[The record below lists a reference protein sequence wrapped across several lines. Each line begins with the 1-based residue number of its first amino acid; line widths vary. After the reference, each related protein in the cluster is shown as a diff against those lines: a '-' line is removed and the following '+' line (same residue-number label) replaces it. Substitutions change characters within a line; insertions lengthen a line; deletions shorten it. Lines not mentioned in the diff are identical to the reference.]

1 VAATVNIR
9 AVRYLLLGWAK
20 DVPLTDINHFR
31 TGNKADVRFPLG
43 GLLGISWA
51 QVLGE
56 PMTSVLEERALVTL
70 NQQAVSSAFVHQAL
84 LLRPIRSNLSG
95 KWACFDAVVRIGH
108 FSHHVTS
115 MWAACVQNRNNPWH
129 ARQHGEGFD

>member
-31 TGNKADVRFPLG
+31 TGNKADVRFRLG

-56 PMTSVLEERALVTL
+56 SMTSVLEERALVSL
-70 NQQAVSSAFVHQAL
+70 NQLAVSSALYTRRCSFDLSIRTYQA
-84 LLRPIRSNLSG
+84 SG
-95 KWACFDAVVRIGH
+95 LA
-108 FSHHVTS
+108 S
-115 MWAACVQNRNNPWH
+115 MPLY
-129 ARQHGEGFD
+129 G